1 MIHQLA
7 MSERY
12 PSFSP
17 TWHQCNAR
25 VQDIVDKH
33 WDRLK
38 EIDIRLLLPYIK
50 KRLLLTGD
58 EENTLCQRHW
68 NQYQQVKQL
77 LVFVRQ
83 KKRSQWYGF
92 DSFTECL
99 RESGERGPHSGH
111 SQLAALLYKDL
122 HGKLQ

>member
-1 MIHQLA
+1 

-25 VQDIVDKH
+25 VQNIVDKH

-38 EIDIRLLLPYIK
+38 KINFVLLLPYIK
-50 KRLLLTGD
+50 TKLLLTED
-58 EENTLCQRHW
+58 EETTLCQHHW
-68 NQYQQVKQL
+68 AQHQQIKQL
-77 LVFVRQ
+77 LAFVRQ
-83 KKRSQWYGF
+83 KKGSQWYGF

-99 RESGERGPHSGH
+99 RESGEKGPHPGH
-111 SQLAALLYKDL
+111 RELAALLHRDL
-122 HGKLQ
+122 HGKLWIQWHS